1 MECERMKLSVI
12 IPVYNEEATIDE
24 VIDKVRTVE
33 IPTEIEIIVVDDG
46 STDSTTEILERRQED
61 VTFLHFSRINFG
73 KGAAIRVGLT
83 YVSGDIV
90 IIQDGDLELDPD
102 EYKLLLKPILAGE
115 ADVVY
120 GSRFL
125 KPNANIP
132 RHTVLANKFLTWF
145 TNLLY
150 SSQLT
155 DMETAYKAF
164 RAEVIKGIELKCHRF
179 EFEPEVTARLLLAG
193 CQIKEVPI
201 SYNPRTA
208 EEGKKIN
215 WRDGVTAIS
224 TLLKYRFGGSEPQ
237 PASSDSQPRTI
248 PVRDTDNL
256 HEDDSTA

>member
-1 MECERMKLSVI
+1 MKLSVI

-33 IPTEIEIIVVDDG
+33 IPTAKEIIVVDDG
-46 STDSTTEILERRQED
+46 STDSTSEILERRQQD
-61 VTFLHFSRINFG
+61 VTFVHFSRINFG

-83 YVSGDIV
+83 YVTGEIV

-102 EYKLLLKPILAGE
+102 EYKLLLKPILAEE
-115 ADVVY
+115 AEVVY

-125 KPNANIP
+125 KPNSNIP
-132 RHTVLANKFLTWF
+132 RHTVWANKFLTWF

-150 SSQLT
+150 GSDLT

-164 RAEVIKGIELKCHRF
+164 RADVIKRIDLKCHRF
-179 EFEPEVTARLLLAG
+179 EFEPEVTARLILAG
-193 CQIKEVPI
+193 YRIKEVPI

-224 TLLKYRFGGSEPQ
+224 TLLRYRFVKPGSKSAANPQ
-237 PASSDSQPRTI
+237 LPRTV
-248 PVRDTDNL
+248 PMSDLDVLD
-256 HEDDSTA
+256 EDGSSS

>member
-1 MECERMKLSVI
+1 MERQHMKLSVI

-33 IPTEIEIIVVDDG
+33 IPTAKEIIVVDDG
-46 STDSTTEILERRQED
+46 STDSTSEILERRQQD

-83 YVSGDIV
+83 YVTGEIV
-90 IIQDGDLELDPD
+90 IIQDGDLELDPA
-102 EYKLLLKPILAGE
+102 EYKLLLDPILADQAE
-115 ADVVY
+115 VIY

-132 RHTVLANKFLTWF
+132 RHTVWANKFLTWF

-150 SSQLT
+150 GSRLT

-164 RAEVIKGIELKCHRF
+164 RTDVIKSIDLKCHRF
-179 EFEPEVTARLLLAG
+179 DFEPEVTAKLILAG
-193 CQIKEVPI
+193 HEIREVPI
-201 SYNPRTA
+201 SYNPRTP

-224 TLLKYRFGGSEPQ
+224 TLIKYRLATSDSNPAPDSGQPCTLPVGDVENFDDGGS
-237 PASSDSQPRTI
+237 T
-248 PVRDTDNL
+248 
-256 HEDDSTA
+256 